1 MNNTISFDLALSKAM
16 NICSKSEKC
25 AFDINQNLY
34 KWGVNSIDSER
45 IIQKLIADNFID
57 DRRYAK
63 AYVRDKFRFNDWGRI
78 KIGYTLRNKG
88 IPSETIY
95 LAMEEIDEE
104 DYLSKLKELITAKL
118 KTIKASGYY
127 ETKAKVYRY
136 AQSKGFETDIIEKV
150 LNSLD

>member
-1 MNNTISFDLALSKAM
+1 MNSTISFDLALSKAM

-25 AFDINQNLY
+25 AFDINQNLN
-34 KWGVNSIDSER
+34 KWGVNNVDSVR
-45 IIQKLIADNFID
+45 ILQKLIAENFID
-57 DRRYAK
+57 DSRFAK

-88 IPSETIY
+88 IPSEIIY

-104 DYLSKLKELITAKL
+104 DYFSRLKELITAKL

-136 AQSKGFETDIIEKV
+136 AQSKGFESDIIEKV